1 MTGLAPRASFRRQPG
16 TKLLSPFAEELISV
30 ILLVIFV
37 WLCVGP
43 GLDYIL
49 ALFGTQL

>member
-16 TKLLSPFAEELISV
+16 TKLLSPFAEELIATIMV
-30 ILLVIFV
+30 LVFV

-43 GLDYIL
+43 VLDRIL
-49 ALFGTQL
+49 ELFGARL